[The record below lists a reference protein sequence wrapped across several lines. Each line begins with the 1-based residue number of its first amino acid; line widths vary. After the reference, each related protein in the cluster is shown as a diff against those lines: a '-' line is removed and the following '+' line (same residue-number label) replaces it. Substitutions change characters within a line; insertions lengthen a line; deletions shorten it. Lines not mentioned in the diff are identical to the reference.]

1 MEKKIV
7 YENNTAFNQDLIKRY
22 MKSFTKSFKCL
33 IVFIACFAAI
43 LAALAI
49 TTSKLVWIA
58 FGLVIVCAIIL
69 TITNMKAVKQCRMA
83 LEKYEGCKYQYI
95 FYEDEMVIT
104 YNFKEEEK
112 MASVNYTEVKNVYLN
127 NGLLALSLKDNTA
140 LFVDVMNDLDKDSY
154 QEIFSIL
161 TSYTNK
167 Q

>member
-1 MEKKIV
+1 
-7 YENNTAFNQDLIKRY
+7 
-22 MKSFTKSFKCL
+22 
-33 IVFIACFAAI
+33 
-43 LAALAI
+43 
-49 TTSKLVWIA
+49 
-58 FGLVIVCAIIL
+58 
-69 TITNMKAVKQCRMA
+69 
-83 LEKYEGCKYQYI
+83 
-95 FYEDEMVIT
+95 MVIT